1 MDCKKPAVIFLL
13 LFLFPSPLEAHGLFT
28 FAWVE
33 GDRICTD
40 SYFSRQSKA
49 RGARISMVGPEG
61 RILAS
66 GLTDDRGGFCFDRPP
81 APQNLTFVV
90 EAEGGHRGEFALP
103 ADDLPA
109 DDLPAGDLPADVPA
123 ETGPAPDRA
132 DSLAA
137 LRRLVRE
144 EVRAELAAQLG
155 PLNRKLAA
163 GEARTEPGPR
173 EIAGGLGWLAGLAGL
188 AFWWTARRR
197 GRLK

>member
-1 MDCKKPAVIFLL
+1 MDCKKLAVIFL
-13 LFLFPSPLEAHGLFT
+13 FLFPNTLEAHGLFT

-49 RGARISMVGPEG
+49 RGARISMVDPSGKV
-61 RILAS
+61 LAS

-103 ADDLPA
+103 A
-109 DDLPAGDLPADVPA
+109 GDLPADVPA
-123 ETGPAPDRA
+123 EPGGFGESGLAETNPAPDRA
-132 DSLAA
+132 EDLAA

-163 GEARTEPGPR
+163 GEARAEPGPR

-197 GRLK
+197 GRLQ